1 MAKFVF
7 TAQHYPTDPG
17 CYLMKDTRGQVIYV
31 GKAKNLRRR
40 LATYFQQGR
49 KRRYIRTM
57 IARIR
62 AIEVILLNNETE
74 SLVLENNLIKR
85 HQPPFNR
92 LLQKASTGYYYIV
105 LTQEPVP
112 RFVPYRKAHVNKRL
126 GEPAEQGIAQRFGPY
141 VSRRFRDTVLNF
153 VNTTFQ
159 LRDCNP
165 LPSSVCLLYH
175 LHSCSGICEGKI
187 SAQEYQAAVARAIAF
202 LTNQTS
208 DLLEQMQERM
218 VAYAEALE
226 FERAQRVKE
235 QLATLEQA
243 LESQIVERH
252 VAYDQDVLY
261 FGETHVLVMT
271 IKRGAL
277 QGFHWLA
284 LDRTDGDQRGYE
296 QFLSTHYRQAYPD
309 EFILNTGS
317 HLASV
322 ETACQANH
330 PRVGLVIAPSTGLQN
345 ALLQLCER
353 NYRFRFS
360 RLAGD

>member
-7 TAQHYPTDPG
+7 SAQHYPTDPG
-17 CYLMKDTRGQVIYV
+17 CYLMKDVRGQVLYV

-57 IARIR
+57 ITRIR

-74 SLVLENNLIKR
+74 SLILENTLIKR
-85 HQPPFNR
+85 HKPPFNR

-105 LTQEPVP
+105 LTQEPTP

-126 GEPAEQGIAQRFGPY
+126 GARAEEGIAQRFGPY
-141 VSRRFRDTVLNF
+141 VSRRFRDTVLDF

-175 LHSCSGICEGKI
+175 LHTCSGICEGKI
-187 SAQEYQAAVARAIAF
+187 SAQEYQAAVVRAIAF

-208 DLLEQMQERM
+208 ALLEQMQQRM

-226 FERAQRVKE
+226 FERAQQVKE
-235 QLATLEQA
+235 QLGTLEQA

-271 IKRGAL
+271 IKRGAC
-277 QGFHWLA
+277 QGFHWVA
-284 LDRTDGDQRGYE
+284 LDRTEGYQRGCA
-296 QFLSTHYRQAYPD
+296 QFLATHYQQAYPA
-309 EFILNTGS
+309 EFILNAGS
-317 HLASV
+317 HLSSV
-322 ETACQANH
+322 ETICQANH
-330 PRVGLVIAPSTGLQN
+330 PHVELVIAPLTGLQS

-353 NYRFRFS
+353 NYHFRLN
-360 RLAGD
+360 RQA